1 MKKMITLG
9 VLLFTV
15 CCLGTAGWIFV
26 TDGPTSAP
34 CILLQQTTTTTDP
47 PVEPTTPTEP
57 AQLIA
62 APASAQYNAQG
73 GAQQILTLGSS
84 DPESDYY
91 LALELTTLGAAVRN
105 AVFSRFDNRDPQDP
119 QPLVFL
125 SPVPFKGDRML
136 YSFANQ
142 GLVLVGPKLKLS
154 LDRLD
159 WALVDQ
165 SSDPN
170 GVLKSATFEVSV
182 TDERA
187 QPVLQLRKTYRV
199 NPKTYLLDCDLSVE
213 NLSDA
218 AHEFYLGMTGP
229 VGPVQEGF
237 RQDMRKSFAAY
248 RDSKAQIRITARPA
262 NKLKKASSL
271 ADRELGPAA
280 TPSHFQWTALVNK
293 YFAAIV
299 VPEFSLDPNAAPW
312 LRNPVANYL
321 LTPTPEEPD
330 RNTLGLSLTTQAV
343 NLAAKTRQDY
353 RFQIFLGPKDKG
365 LFDKI
370 PFYDQLGFAYVID
383 FIGCCCPAA
392 LIRPLAFFIMGLMN
406 TMYAVIPNYGIVIII
421 LVFLMR
427 LVLHPVTKKSQ
438 LSMHKMSK
446 LAPRAEE
453 IKKKYANN
461 KNEMNKQ
468 LMELYRE
475 QGASPIMGFLPMLLQ
490 MPIWISLWSAVNSSI
505 NLRGAS
511 FLPFWIT
518 DLSVPDHLFRFPGF
532 ELPFI
537 GAYFNLLPLLMGVAF
552 YLQQKLMPTQQNAAA
567 NPQMAQQQK
576 MMMIML
582 PIMFPVMMYS
592 VPSGV
597 NLYIMTSTF
606 AGVLEQHVIRK
617 HIKEK
622 EAIESIGRVAVT
634 SKTGGKLKKKKPK
647 PMFKNMR

>member
-1 MKKMITLG
+1 MKKMITPG
-9 VLLFTV
+9 VLLFTMV
-15 CCLGTAGWIFV
+15 CLGTAGWLLL
-26 TDGPTSAP
+26 TSPTPGAP
-34 CILLQQTTTTTDP
+34 CILLQQTA
-47 PVEPTTPTEP
+47 PTNGTAES
-57 AQLIA
+57 
-62 APASAQYNAQG
+62 APAPDPGQLVAAATDRSFRADG
-73 GAQQILTLGSS
+73 GTHQILTLGSS
-84 DPESDYY
+84 DPESEYT
-91 LALELTTLGAAVRN
+91 LALELTTRGAAIRN
-105 AVFSRFDNRDPQDP
+105 ASFSQFDNRDPQDP

-125 SPVPFKGDRML
+125 SPVPMGKDRSL
-136 YSFANQ
+136 YSFANR

-159 WALVDQ
+159 WALTNQ
-165 SSDPN
+165 ELNPN
-170 GVLKSATFEVSV
+170 AVQSATFEVTIV
-182 TDERA
+182 DGQGA
-187 QPVLQLRKTYRV
+187 PVLKLRKTYRV
-199 NPKTYLLDCDLSVE
+199 TPNTYLLDCELSVE
-213 NLSDA
+213 NLSA
-218 AHEFYLGMTGP
+218 TAHEFYLNMTGP
-229 VGPVQEGF
+229 VGPGKEAF
-237 RQDMRKSFAAY
+237 RQDMRKTFAAF
-248 RDSKAQIRITARPA
+248 RDGKGEIRITDRPA
-262 NKLKKASSL
+262 TKLKKANTL
-271 ADRELGPAA
+271 QDRELGPAEA
-280 TPSHFQWTALVNK
+280 QSRFLWTALVNK

-299 VPEFSLDPNAAPW
+299 VPESSLVEGASSW
-312 LRNPVANYL
+312 LRNPVADYL
-321 LTPTPEEPD
+321 PAPTPEEPD
-330 RNTLGLSLTTQAV
+330 LSTLGLSLATQSI
-343 NLAAKTRQDY
+343 NLEARARQDY

-365 LFDKI
+365 LFDKT
-370 PFYDQLGFAYVID
+370 PLYDDLGFAYVID

-406 TMYAVIPNYGIVIII
+406 TMYTVIHNYGIVIII

-427 LVLHPVTKKSQ
+427 LVMHPITKKSQ
-438 LSMHKMSK
+438 LSMNKMSK

-468 LMELYRE
+468 LMALYRE

-505 NLRGAS
+505 NLRGAA

-532 ELPFI
+532 ELPLL
-537 GAYFNLLPLLMGVAF
+537 GAHFNLLPILMGVAF
-552 YLQQKLMPTQQNAAA
+552 YMQQKLMPTQQNAAA

-622 EAIESIGRVAVT
+622 EALESVGRVAVT